1 MRVEHV
7 KPSRCKEEFL
17 KRSKENDEIK
27 HEAKQRG
34 GKQSILLIILNNR
47 WKKVKHSV
55 SVHITSSDSHYF
67 ADGAGQQSC
76 QQLSGSPAEL
86 SGSLAEN
93 LRSTRRSALHITTDH
108 AFVVCRCHI
117 SLS

>member
-34 GKQSILLIILNNR
+34 GKQSIFLIIINNR
-47 WKKVKHSV
+47 WKKTKCSI
-55 SVHITSSDSHYF
+55 SVHTTI
-67 ADGAGQQSC
+67 
-76 QQLSGSPAEL
+76 SGS
-86 SGSLAEN
+86 
-93 LRSTRRSALHITTDH
+93 H
-108 AFVVCRCHI
+108 
-117 SLS
+117 

>member
-34 GKQSILLIILNNR
+34 GKQSILLVIFNNR
-47 WKKVKHSV
+47 WKKVK
-55 SVHITSSDSHYF
+55 
-67 ADGAGQQSC
+67 
-76 QQLSGSPAEL
+76 L
-86 SGSLAEN
+86 
-93 LRSTRRSALHITTDH
+93 
-108 AFVVCRCHI
+108 
-117 SLS
+117 